1 MQGGAAFARR
11 RRRLTLDEL
20 VAGTLLRYPIY
31 WDWDLQGY
39 TTCQAVLRRLVE
51 RRSALEATG
60 GLEKLRVGLVRRQ
73 WRKLAIL
80 VRAWASR
87 RS

>member
-1 MQGGAAFARR
+1 
-11 RRRLTLDEL
+11 
-20 VAGTLLRYPIY
+20 
-31 WDWDLQGY
+31 
-39 TTCQAVLRRLVE
+39 VE